1 MKKVLLIIAAGLLL
15 VACNGRKGELE
26 RLVQAFSKEEI
37 TVPDG
42 LARVFDGEIRPAESR
57 KDMPKMIYWF
67 DSTQCSMCNAKRLN
81 TLDGLY
87 ALSEKESPFEVLL
100 VFSPEVKDVRS
111 TLETMSLYDLAHPVL
126 VDTDQSFIKAN
137 PSMEDYP
144 SFHRFYV
151 DKKGRP
157 QFVGDPTTSETLW
170 ELFENTVRRANK

>member
-42 LARVFDGEIRPAESR
+42 LVRVFDGEIRPAESR

-87 ALSEKESPFEVLL
+87 ALSE
-100 VFSPEVKDVRS
+100 
-111 TLETMSLYDLAHPVL
+111 
-126 VDTDQSFIKAN
+126 N
-137 PSMEDYP
+137 
-144 SFHRFYV
+144 
-151 DKKGRP
+151 
-157 QFVGDPTTSETLW
+157 
-170 ELFENTVRRANK
+170 